1 MISKKALSSV
11 FIMVAGGNKALATM
25 IVIIYTKDG
34 FWLAADS
41 YRSLGDDH
49 QLVCKIHE
57 TPVGLIVKSGNTQGL
72 RQTGAS
78 YSTDKEVKD
87 LSEKSAG
94 TRVFEDTLRILFKR
108 DVQEELAFLVD
119 DPEINGSNID
129 RYKMQNPLPDGLT
142 PSLSRTVILF
152 DLANQDLIGKA
163 LVVQP
168 ASDRIPNESDTRYK
182 YWAPSL
188 FGWHPANDIFP
199 TPKPPLPRLIYPP
212 SVHQFAY
219 LVSYGRTD
227 DWVQKNPDRAIRE
240 ILRKGHSQEP
250 HTVGPPYV
258 IVHVVAGNKGPKVKW
273 ISRGLCPSWSLDF
286 KPDDFLLHFRA
297 EQRKQRPGQ

>member
-1 MISKKALSSV
+1 M
-11 FIMVAGGNKALATM
+11 
-25 IVIIYTKDG
+25 
-34 FWLAADS
+34 
-41 YRSLGDDH
+41 
-49 QLVCKIHE
+49 
-57 TPVGLIVKSGNTQGL
+57 GLIVKSGNTQGL

-240 ILRKGHSQEP
+240 ILRKGHSPRATYCGSSLRNRPCGSWQQGAQGEVDIKRALSLLEP
-250 HTVGPPYV
+250 RFQARRFPASLPRGAEKTT
-258 IVHVVAGNKGPKVKW
+258 
-273 ISRGLCPSWSLDF
+273 SRAMILRLQLRSKSL
-286 KPDDFLLHFRA
+286 PA
-297 EQRKQRPGQ
+297 IANCSSY